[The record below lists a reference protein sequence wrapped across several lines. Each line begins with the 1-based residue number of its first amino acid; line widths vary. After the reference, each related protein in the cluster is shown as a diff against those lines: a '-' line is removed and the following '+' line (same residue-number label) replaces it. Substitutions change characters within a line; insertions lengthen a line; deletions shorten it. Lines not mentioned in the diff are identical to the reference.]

1 MNAKRRRVGVM
12 KEEIIKGVDGIRRTE
27 YCNMDTRAREARIGG
42 DRQAT
47 DSGKA
52 KRSVKRGR
60 GTTQNTR
67 HREQY

>member
-42 DRQAT
+42 DRAGYRQWE
-47 DSGKA
+47 GKA
-52 KRSVKRGR
+52 E
-60 GTTQNTR
+60 
-67 HREQY
+67 REAR